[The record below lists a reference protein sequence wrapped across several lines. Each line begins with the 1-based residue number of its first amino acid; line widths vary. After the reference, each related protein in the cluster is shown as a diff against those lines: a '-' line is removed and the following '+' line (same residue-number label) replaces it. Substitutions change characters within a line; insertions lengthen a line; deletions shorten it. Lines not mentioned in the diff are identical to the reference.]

1 VRCWGSARCAH
12 AGVAGYAVDRRV
24 GAGLYHDHWYGLFG
38 PRGLP
43 APVLARLGAE
53 IAKARDDPTLAQ
65 RTAAAGMT
73 MILTPPE
80 ALRAKMEA
88 EVPRWKKLV
97 PELGIKA
104 E

>member
-1 VRCWGSARCAH
+1 
-12 AGVAGYAVDRRV
+12 
-24 GAGLYHDHWYGLFG
+24 
-38 PRGLP
+38 
-43 APVLARLGAE
+43 
-53 IAKARDDPTLAQ
+53 
-65 RTAAAGMT
+65 MT

-88 EVPRWKKLV
+88 EVPRWKKLA

>member
-1 VRCWGSARCAH
+1 MRCWGSARCAH

-53 IAKARDDPTLAQ
+53 IAKARDDPTLA
-65 RTAAAGMT
+65 GLT

-88 EVPRWKKLV
+88 EVPRWKKLA
-97 PELGIKA
+97 PELGIKT